1 MTVEQL
7 AEILGKIQFNQS
19 LSFESYFVVAL
30 VSSFFSVL
38 SVYLTGYVKEKSKFD
53 FIKKNLTEINT
64 QLAKNTET
72 TKNIEH
78 QFIQKTWVSQQV
90 WIKKQEI
97 YDDIFKIFID
107 IDKYLNYE
115 GSALDEYTWYEH
127 GIYQFID
134 NASKEELNEYYS
146 SKKAYH
152 DKFDTDEYKQLSD
165 KYKNIK
171 QRSIESLA
179 IILQIKALFLSQESK
194 TIISGIID
202 LIKPE
207 PNDYEEWES
216 YVNDSLI
223 TFKKLKEDLLLSAE
237 KELLSLV

>member
-1 MTVEQL
+1 MDTITMIVFIVMVVIAVLLTKWIISLLTTHGKNTADKLNQSDFIKQL
-7 AEILGKIQFNQS
+7 AENTKI
-19 LSFESYFVVAL
+19 
-30 VSSFFSVL
+30 
-38 SVYLTGYVKEKSKFD
+38 VKE
-53 FIKKNLTEINT
+53 
-64 QLAKNTET
+64 
-72 TKNIEH
+72 IEH
-78 QFIQKTWVSQQV
+78 KLTQDTWVKQQV
-90 WIKKQEI
+90 WLKKQEI
-97 YDDIFKIFID
+97 YDDIFKIFLD

-115 GSALDEYTWYEH
+115 ESALDEYTWYEH

-134 NASKEELNEYYS
+134 NASKEELDEYHS

-152 DKFDTDEYKQLSD
+152 NKFDTDEYKQLSD

-194 TIISGIID
+194 TIISSIID

-207 PNDYEEWES
+207 PNSYEEWES

-223 TFKKLKEDLLLSAE
+223 TFKKLKKELLLSAE
-237 KELLSLV
+237 RELLLLV